1 MAKVSVKTKFL
12 LILAT
17 VYAKIKSIKRS
28 EKWNFNIMP

>member
-28 EKWNFNIMP
+28 EKMEL